1 MSADFLVD
9 FPGLGIHDIPV
20 RRVAF
25 ELFGFEVYWY
35 GLLIASAIVLCLILA
50 SRQATRFQMKSDDIL
65 DTFILIIPMSIVL
78 ARLSYVVFEWPYYAE
93 DWRRIIAVNQGGLMF
108 YGGVAGGVLAVV
120 IMCRIKKIPVS
131 RMFDF
136 LAVYLPLG
144 QAIGRWGNFFNQ
156 EAFGSNTTL
165 PWGMISNQTTLYLSR
180 IGGFQPDQ
188 PVHPT
193 FLYEFIGNMLIFA
206 LLFFIR
212 RRNKTPFRVVLYYFL
227 FYGILRFFVESVR
240 TDSLYIPNTNLRVSM
255 VISAVMVIF
264 ALILL
269 MVLRQRQQR
278 KELQRQLEPD
288 VDAVAVLSGSIEPAD
303 DALSDRTDKDAA
315 QPRQTTTSDFV
326 PLEDRRPNRQKPVD
340 TDHRDSTD

>member
-264 ALILL
+264 SFILL

-288 VDAVAVLSGSIEPAD
+288 VDAVAVLSGSVEPAD
-303 DALSDRTDKDAA
+303 DALSDLTDKDAA